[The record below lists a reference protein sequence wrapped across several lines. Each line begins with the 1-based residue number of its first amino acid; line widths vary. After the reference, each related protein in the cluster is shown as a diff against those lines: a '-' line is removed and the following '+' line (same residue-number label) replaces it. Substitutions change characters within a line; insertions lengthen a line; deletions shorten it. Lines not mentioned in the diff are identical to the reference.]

1 LASGR
6 ARPEGGRG
14 AAAAA
19 LLLVALLVAL
29 LGACSPARLN
39 DSLTL
44 LQDLSAGPAAGDT
57 GPPVARSETRFG
69 VDGRL
74 HVADLYATPQIRADL
89 VLVPGAVR
97 GGRRDPRLVAF
108 AETLAR
114 AEFQVMVPELTAMR
128 ALQVTSDD
136 ARILAAAA
144 RHLRTAAPGRPL
156 GLAAVSF
163 AVGPAVL
170 AVDAGA
176 PMDFVVAIGGY
187 HDLEAAIAYFTTGW
201 FRAGP
206 DEPWRYRA
214 PNAYG
219 KWVFVLSNVPRL
231 DAEADRRLLRRMAE
245 RRLADLDA
253 DIDPLV
259 AELGPEGRAVHALLV
274 NTDPERVPALID
286 GLPPAIRREIDALNL
301 ANVDF
306 EAWERRGIATAF
318 VLIHGTDDP
327 VIPAT
332 QSAALADA
340 LGPERSRLYL
350 VDGLRHID
358 PGAVGPAGSLTL
370 LAATYRVLTLR
381 DGGGE

>member
-1 LASGR
+1 VPLPAERPATGR
-6 ARPEGGRG
+6 HLV
-14 AAAAA
+14 AA
-19 LLLVALLVAL
+19 LLLTAL
-29 LGACSPARLN
+29 LGACSPARL
-39 DSLTL
+39 DSSLTL
-44 LQDLSAGPAAGDT
+44 LRDLSAGPSADAEIVLRT
-57 GPPVARSETRFG
+57 ETAFTA
-69 VDGRL
+69 DGRA
-74 HVADLYATPQIRADL
+74 HMADLYATPQVRADL

-114 AEFQVMVPELTAMR
+114 AEFRVLVPELAAMR

-144 RHLRTAAPGRPL
+144 GHLRAQAPERPR
-156 GLAAVSF
+156 GVAAVSF

-176 PMDFVVAIGGY
+176 PIDFVVAIGGY
-187 HDLEAAIAYFTTGW
+187 HDLEAAIAYFTTGR

-231 DAEADRRLLRRMAE
+231 DDAKDRRLLRRMAE

-253 DIDPLV
+253 EIEALV
-259 AELGPEGRAVHALLV
+259 AELGPEGRAVYALLV
-274 NTDPERVPALID
+274 NDDPERVPALVD
-286 GLPPAIRREIDALNL
+286 GLPSAIRDEIDALDL
-301 ANVDF
+301 ANLDF
-306 EAWERRGIATAF
+306 DAWDRPAIATQF
-318 VLIHGTDDP
+318 VLIHGRDDP

-332 QSAALADA
+332 QSEALARA
-340 LGPERSRLYL
+340 LGPERSELYL
-350 VDGLRHID
+350 VGGLRHID
-358 PGAVGPAGSLTL
+358 PGDVGLAGSLTL
-370 LAATYRVLTLR
+370 LRATYRVLTLR
-381 DGGGE
+381 DGGASVLTP